1 MKLAPELIA
10 KLVKAIRE
18 GLSIDLACDYVGI
31 NRSTFFRW
39 QREAEQLCKGVDEG
53 KRKYYKLT
61 DRQKLLVDFLAL
73 IRKALAACEYEL
85 LQEVRKGERGWQAKA
100 WILERR
106 FRERW
111 ARRTLVDDEAF
122 VKDIKR
128 RYGSAFE
135 FMLQQLLDAGEAAL
149 ASIQTY
155 DEPDM
160 QGQQLQAA
168 AGIETEQDAQKES

>member
-1 MKLAPELIA
+1 MKLDPELIA

-18 GLSIDLACDYVGI
+18 GLSIDLACDYVEI
-31 NRSTFFRW
+31 NRSTYFRW
-39 QREAEQLCKGVDEG
+39 KQEAEQLCKEVDEG

-61 DRQKLLVDFLAL
+61 DRQKLLVDFLVL
-73 IRKALAACEYEL
+73 IRQALAACEYEL

-111 ARRTLVDDEAF
+111 ARRTLVDDEAY
-122 VKDIKR
+122 VKDVKR
-128 RYGSAFE
+128 RYGSAFAL
-135 FMLQQLLDAGEAAL
+135 MQQQLLDAAEAML

-160 QGQQLQAA
+160 QAKQLQAA
-168 AGIETEQDAQKES
+168 AGIETDQKES